1 MPCYLQLTILLPII
15 LGLYYLIGKQNTFFQ
30 MIFLV
35 VLYSVS
41 IIGAFLF
48 SYFSNV
54 GGTIIG
60 IP

>member
-1 MPCYLQLTILLPII
+1 
-15 LGLYYLIGKQNTFFQ
+15 